1 MKMNPCRGFPT
12 LCAGLSVAA
21 LLGVIVLAARQ
32 PAAQPAPASAADI
45 AAGRQLAFSRKGG
58 NCIACHQ
65 IKGAVMAG
73 DIAQPL
79 QPPFPDR
86 QRLFAQIWDARQNYG
101 SNTIM
106 PPYGANQLLTR
117 RQIHQIMDFLYS
129 LK

>member
-1 MKMNPCRGFPT
+1 MKGYSRCGAR
-12 LCAGLSVAA
+12 LRSAVA
-21 LLGVIVLAARQ
+21 LLVLMLGAFLVPRPSQATVTV
-32 PAAQPAPASAADI
+32 SSTDADI
-45 AAGRQLAFSRKGG
+45 AAGRHLAFSRKGG

-86 QRLFAQIWDARQNYG
+86 NRLFTQIWDARQNYG
-101 SNTIM
+101 KNTIM
-106 PPYGANQLLTR
+106 PPYGANHLLTR
-117 RQIHQIMDFLYS
+117 KQIHQIMDFLYS

>member
-1 MKMNPCRGFPT
+1 MKGFPHYGAS
-12 LCAGLSVAA
+12 LFSAAA
-21 LLGVIVLAARQ
+21 LFVMLSGIFLIPRQVYAAMSV
-32 PAAQPAPASAADI
+32 ASAADI
-45 AAGRQLAFSRKGG
+45 AAGRHLAFSRKAG

-86 QRLFAQIWDARQNYG
+86 NRLFAQIWDARQNYG

-106 PPYGANQLLTR
+106 PPYGANHLLTR
-117 RQIHQIMDFLYS
+117 KQIHQIMDFLYS